1 MHADDFPMHKVVLMI
16 RSNAHTGDFPVH
28 KIILGAD
35 KYQIENMKLV
45 DVPEGLGT
53 VFVSLPLKVEGG
65 PEAETRVMAIVPSS
79 TPSQS
84 L

>member
-1 MHADDFPMHKVVLMI
+1 
-16 RSNAHTGDFPVH
+16 
-28 KIILGAD
+28 
-35 KYQIENMKLV
+35 MKLV